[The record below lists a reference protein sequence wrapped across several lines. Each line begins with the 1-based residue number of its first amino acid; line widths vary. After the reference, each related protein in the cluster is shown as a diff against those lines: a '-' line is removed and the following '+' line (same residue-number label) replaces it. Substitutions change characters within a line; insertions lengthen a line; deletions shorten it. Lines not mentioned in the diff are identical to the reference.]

1 MHSRSLNY
9 TSTHNITDIEDV
21 GDYPYELVRPV
32 LLKVENA
39 KQLKLLEHN
48 CPQLI
53 GADEEIWRALIKRDI
68 PKIVPERD
76 TMEPKDP
83 KNWFKVYQKL
93 QRQGETARRE
103 QDAALVAVLNQK
115 REEKDSN
122 KMTFLDKV
130 VDPGKKRPAA
140 TRSTIFSR
148 APDNSVMSFGS
159 GSRTSTT
166 TGKGL
171 ILKARRE
178 ARENSLFSARR
189 NVLST
194 PTHLLGDN
202 RPRSSVFSSPSSRV
216 STTLNRG
223 PEAATSST
231 APPRSSA
238 PGTNSGVTTTQPVKR
253 PASSVFISNKR
264 PKFGKS

>member
-1 MHSRSLNY
+1 
-9 TSTHNITDIEDV
+9 
-21 GDYPYELVRPV
+21 
-32 LLKVENA
+32 
-39 KQLKLLEHN
+39 
-48 CPQLI
+48 
-53 GADEEIWRALIKRDI
+53 
-68 PKIVPERD
+68 
-76 TMEPKDP
+76 MEPKDP
-83 KNWFKVYQKL
+83 KNWYKVYQKL

-115 REEKDSN
+115 REEKDNN
-122 KMTFLDKV
+122 KMTFLNKV

-171 ILKARRE
+171 ILKAKRE

-202 RPRSSVFSSPSSRV
+202 RPRSSVLPAPRAGTTFSHRNQV
-216 STTLNRG
+216 STS
-223 PEAATSST
+223 AT
-231 APPRSSA
+231 APPRPNATSASIATSSA
-238 PGTNSGVTTTQPVKR
+238 QPAKR
-253 PASSVFISNKR
+253 PASGSVFISNKR
-264 PKFGKS
+264 PRFGKS